1 MKKASR
7 EWVWVGLVTL
17 LATAILGVYQ
27 PLLTSA
33 RHEVRDLNA
42 QVTALDTEN
51 TLLST
56 ANSVQRQ
63 EIALLEKQRAGL
75 DAALTATR
83 KLADDYRSQTVELA
97 ADVESLNS
105 QVGALAS
112 QVNDLQSQE
121 ASLQARFDSVMD
133 ITVTQHYDWQNA
145 WTWELPIPLSLYVQY
160 RERPRPPAI
169 GGFVELA
176 RDPGDDAYIDQMVTY
191 INDMARQYHFTDTQ
205 KVNFVI
211 TFVQS
216 MPYTTDSVT
225 AKADEYPRFPVE
237 TLFDRGGDCE
247 DTAILVAAI
256 LSRMGHDVALLHLP
270 GHMAVGIALPGATG
284 RYYNHN
290 GVKYYYLE
298 TTGEGWRIGD
308 MPAEYITANAYIY
321 PVAR

>member
-7 EWVWVGLVTL
+7 EWVWVGLITV
-17 LATAILGVYQ
+17 LATAILGFYQ
-27 PLLTSA
+27 PRVTAYRHQVSDLTQ
-33 RHEVRDLNA
+33 

-51 TLLST
+51 AVLST

-63 EIALLEKQRAGL
+63 EIALLETQKAGL
-75 DAALTATR
+75 SVTLADTQ
-83 KLADDYRSQTVELA
+83 KLADDYKSQAADLA

-105 QVGALAS
+105 RVGALAS
-112 QVNDLQSQE
+112 QVSELQSEE
-121 ASLQARFDSVMD
+121 ASLQKRFDSVMD
-133 ITVTQHYDWQNA
+133 ITVTQHYDWLNA
-145 WTWELPIPLSLYVQY
+145 WTWELPIPLSLYIEY
-160 RERPRPPAI
+160 RERPRPSSV

-176 RDPGDDAYIDQMVTY
+176 RDPGDDAYIDQMVAY
-191 INDMARQYHFTDTQ
+191 IDGVARQYHFTDTQ

-216 MPYTTDSVT
+216 LPYTTDSVT
-225 AKADEYPRFPVE
+225 AKADEYPRYPVE

-256 LSRMGHDVALLHLP
+256 LDRMGHNVALLHLP

-284 RYYNHN
+284 RYYDHN
-290 GVKYYYLE
+290 GVKYFYLE

-308 MPAEYITANAYIY
+308 MPAEYITANAFVY
-321 PVAR
+321 PLSR